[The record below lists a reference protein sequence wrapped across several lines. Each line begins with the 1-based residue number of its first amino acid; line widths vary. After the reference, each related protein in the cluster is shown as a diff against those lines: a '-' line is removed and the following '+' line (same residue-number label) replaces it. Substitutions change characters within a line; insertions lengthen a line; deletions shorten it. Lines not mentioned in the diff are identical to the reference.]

1 MKFSI
6 GNDNVHTVEPGNSKP
21 VNSKQP
27 GNSKLFT
34 VSQPVYSINH
44 WVNGK
49 LLPFSE
55 NGKTWQ

>member
-1 MKFSI
+1 M
-6 GNDNVHTVEPGNSKP
+6 NTVEPGNSKP

-34 VSQPVYSINH
+34 VSQPIYSINH
-44 WVNGK
+44 RVNSK